1 MMFKKNL
8 LLIVFSISFL
18 FSEYTLAQQATL
30 YGTVKSKQEI
40 AIDGLSVE
48 YKKIGT
54 ISDSDGQYL
63 IKLPANI
70 ELSIV
75 FSHLAFQNQVHNM
88 TLNEGEV
95 RNLDL
100 LFDEDVK
107 QISEVDLVD
116 DALRSQNITT
126 IDKKNLNII
135 TGPAGGVE
143 GLISTLAGVS
153 SKNEMSSQYSVRGG
167 NYDEN
172 LVYVNG
178 FEIYRPFLVRSGEQE
193 GLSFI
198 NSDMV
203 ENISFSAG
211 GFEARYGDKLSS
223 VLDIQYKDPKSWKS
237 HLTLSFLGV
246 NATVEGISSSKRW
259 SHVTSYRQKDNQFL
273 LSTLDTESD
282 YMPRFKD
289 FQTLNTYHFNP
300 QVKLSVL
307 AHYSSNTYHSV
318 PESRQSEFGTVD
330 KPLQLNIY
338 FDGQEKDAYET
349 GMGAIRLD
357 YQIHDSLQMSLSTSL
372 FQTLEE
378 EFYDVEAEYWLGQL
392 ENSLGSDN
400 FGEVVANRGVGGYL
414 RHARNE
420 LYAQV
425 YNAQYRGKWYRNN
438 KTLSWGA
445 KYQHEMIDDRLN
457 EWQLIDSSGFSMP
470 QGVDSLLGLFE
481 FIESENEL
489 NSSRLSSYVQQSGR
503 IAVDSTTFSYT
514 LGFRTQYWSKNR
526 EFFCFPKS
534 SCKLSAKLEQ
544 RCAF

>member
-425 YNAQYRGKWYRNN
+425 YNAQYRGKW
-438 KTLSWGA
+438 LG
-445 KYQHEMIDDRLN
+445 IIRL
-457 EWQLIDSSGFSMP
+457 
-470 QGVDSLLGLFE
+470 
-481 FIESENEL
+481 
-489 NSSRLSSYVQQSGR
+489 
-503 IAVDSTTFSYT
+503 
-514 LGFRTQYWSKNR
+514 
-526 EFFCFPKS
+526 
-534 SCKLSAKLEQ
+534 
-544 RCAF
+544 